1 MTTST
6 ASVQLSEIW
15 RTRPSRLPDAGPGA
29 GVAAGVAH
37 RYRVDPV
44 LVRVAF
50 VVSTLFGGSGL
61 VLYLAAWLTFPR
73 AGETTSAAESLLG
86 RGRSSES
93 QTTAVVLA
101 VVLAIA
107 LVSTG
112 PIGAGSGLVSTIAM
126 LGGWYLLHR
135 RTPEPPAP
143 VGALGD
149 PGAPWP
155 VTPPGPGTPLPEQ
168 HWPHS
173 APQQWSPY
181 TRLPER
187 YVPDPQPASATG
199 NAPVSLSKD
208 GRNGE
213 NSDNGGNGGNGTD
226 GTGFAPAAPPAWD
239 PLGVAPFAWDLP
251 EPRRAAAPAV
261 AAPRSSHL
269 TSTTIGIAVVA
280 SAVTVALGTVFGSSW
295 VSATTVGAVALA
307 VIGLGLV
314 VGAFRRRGYG
324 LLVVAGPLAGFVVVS
339 ALVGVDA
346 GAPRMGNVTAAPTSM
361 TALADSYSTS
371 MGNVELDLRGLELTE
386 DRRISVDTTVGNAE
400 VTVPS
405 SMNVVVTCNSN
416 VGNRDCIG
424 SPGVRVDGTA
434 GPDAPVLTLDATT
447 TLGNV
452 EVTRG

>member
-1 MTTST
+1 MTTPT
-6 ASVQLSEIW
+6 ASAQLSEIW

-86 RGRSSES
+86 RGRNSES
-93 QTTAVVLA
+93 HTTAVVLA

-135 RTPEPPAP
+135 RTPEPPAG
-143 VGALGD
+143 VGPLVD
-149 PGAPWP
+149 SGAPWP
-155 VTPPGPGTPLPEQ
+155 ATPPAPGMPLPQQ
-168 HWPHS
+168 HWPS
-173 APQQWSPY
+173 QTPQPWSPY

-187 YVPDPQPASATG
+187 YVPDPQSAPAAG
-199 NAPVSLSKD
+199 DAPISLSKD
-208 GRNGE
+208 RT
-213 NSDNGGNGGNGTD
+213 DAD
-226 GTGFAPAAPPAWD
+226 GTPGPAPAAPPAWD

-251 EPRRAAAPAV
+251 EPRRAAVPAV
-261 AAPRSSHL
+261 DAPRSSHL

-280 SAVTVALGTVFGSSW
+280 SAVTVALGAVFGTSW

-307 VIGLGLV
+307 VIGMGLV

-324 LLVVAGPLAGFVVVS
+324 LLVVAAPLAGFVVVS
-339 ALVGVDA
+339 TLVGIDS

-361 TALADSYSTS
+361 AALAGSYSTS
-371 MGNVELDLRGLELTE
+371 VGNVDLDLRGLTLTE
-386 DRRISVDTTVGNAE
+386 DRRIRVDTSVGNAS
-400 VTVPS
+400 VTVPP
-405 SMNVVVTCNSN
+405 SMNVVVNCDSS
-416 VGNRDCIG
+416 VGNMDCIG
-424 SPGVRVDGTA
+424 SPGQRVDGTDGA
-434 GPDAPVLTLDATT
+434 DAPVLTIDADTA
-447 TLGNV
+447 LGNV

>member
-1 MTTST
+1 MTTPT
-6 ASVQLSEIW
+6 ASAQLSEIW
-15 RTRPSRLPDAGPGA
+15 RTRPYRLPDAGPGA

-73 AGETTSAAESLLG
+73 VGETTSAAESLLG

-93 QTTAVVLA
+93 HTTAVVLA

-135 RTPEPPAP
+135 RTPEPPAG
-143 VGALGD
+143 VGPLVD
-149 PGAPWP
+149 SGAPWP
-155 VTPPGPGTPLPEQ
+155 ATPPAPGMPLPQQ
-168 HWPHS
+168 HWPSPTPTQHWAS
-173 APQQWSPY
+173 PTPQQWSPY

-187 YVPDPQPASATG
+187 YVPDPQSAPAAG
-199 NAPVSLSKD
+199 DAPISLSKD
-208 GRNGE
+208 RT
-213 NSDNGGNGGNGTD
+213 DAD
-226 GTGFAPAAPPAWD
+226 GTPGPAPAAPPAWD

-251 EPRRAAAPAV
+251 EPRRAAVPAV
-261 AAPRSSHL
+261 DAPRSSHL

-280 SAVTVALGTVFGSSW
+280 SAVTVALGAVFGTSW

-307 VIGLGLV
+307 VIGMGLV

-324 LLVVAGPLAGFVVVS
+324 LLVVAAPLAGFVVVS
-339 ALVGVDA
+339 ALVGIDS

-361 TALADSYSTS
+361 AALAGSYSTS
-371 MGNVELDLRGLELTE
+371 VGNVDLDLRGLTLTE
-386 DRRISVDTTVGNAE
+386 DRRIRVDTSVGNAS
-400 VTVPS
+400 VTVPP
-405 SMNVVVTCNSN
+405 SMNVVVNCDSS
-416 VGNRDCIG
+416 VGNMDCIG
-424 SPGVRVDGTA
+424 SPGQRVDGTDGA
-434 GPDAPVLTLDATT
+434 DAPVLTIDADTA
-447 TLGNV
+447 LGNV

>member
-1 MTTST
+1 MTTPT
-6 ASVQLSEIW
+6 ASAQLSEIW

-86 RGRSSES
+86 RGRGSES

-112 PIGAGSGLVSTIAM
+112 PIGAGSGLVSTVAM

-143 VGALGD
+143 VGLLGD

-155 VTPPGPGTPLPEQ
+155 VTPPGPGSPLPQ
-168 HWPHS
+168 QQWP
-173 APQQWSPY
+173 APQHHWSHPAPPQWSPY

-187 YVPDPQPASATG
+187 YVPDPQSAPTAG
-199 NAPVSLSKD
+199 DAPVSLSKE
-208 GRNGE
+208 R
-213 NSDNGGNGGNGTD
+213 TD
-226 GTGFAPAAPPAWD
+226 GTTGPAPAAPPAWD

-251 EPRRAAAPAV
+251 EPRRAAVPAV

-280 SAVTVALGTVFGSSW
+280 SAVTVALGAVVGTSW

-307 VIGLGLV
+307 VIGVGLV

-324 LLVVAGPLAGFVVVS
+324 LLVVAAPLAGFVVVS
-339 ALVGVDA
+339 SLVGIDS

-361 TALADSYSTS
+361 AALAGSYSTS
-371 MGNVELDLRGLELTE
+371 VGNVDLDLRGLTLTE
-386 DRRISVDTTVGNAE
+386 DRRIRVDTSVGNAS

-405 SMNVVVTCNSN
+405 SMNVVVNCDSS
-416 VGNRDCIG
+416 VGNMDCIG
-424 SPGVRVDGTA
+424 SPGQRVDGTD
-434 GPDAPVLTLDATT
+434 GPDAPVLTVDADTA
-447 TLGNV
+447 LGNV

>member
-6 ASVQLSEIW
+6 ASTQLSEIW

-112 PIGAGSGLVSTIAM
+112 PIGAGSGLVSTVAM

-135 RTPEPPAP
+135 RTPEPPA
-143 VGALGD
+143 L
-149 PGAPWP
+149 PGIAGTTPWS
-155 VTPPGPGTPLPEQ
+155 VTPPGPGTPLPHQ
-168 HWPHS
+168 QWSHP
-173 APQQWSPY
+173 APQHWSPY

-187 YVPDPQPASATG
+187 YVPDPQPAAATG
-199 NAPVSLSKD
+199 DAAVSLSK
-208 GRNGE
+208 E
-213 NSDNGGNGGNGTD
+213 GGNGTAS
-226 GTGFAPAAPPAWD
+226 APTAPPAWD

-251 EPRRAAAPAV
+251 EPRRATAPLPT
-261 AAPRSSHL
+261 APRSSHL
-269 TSTTIGIAVVA
+269 TSATIAIAVVA
-280 SAVTVALGTVFGSSW
+280 SAVTVALGAVFGSSW

-346 GAPRMGNVTAAPTSM
+346 GAPRMGNVTAAPTTM

-386 DRRISVDTTVGNAE
+386 DRRITVDTTVGNAE

-416 VGNRDCIG
+416 VGNMDCIG
-424 SPGVRVDGTA
+424 SPGARVDGTS